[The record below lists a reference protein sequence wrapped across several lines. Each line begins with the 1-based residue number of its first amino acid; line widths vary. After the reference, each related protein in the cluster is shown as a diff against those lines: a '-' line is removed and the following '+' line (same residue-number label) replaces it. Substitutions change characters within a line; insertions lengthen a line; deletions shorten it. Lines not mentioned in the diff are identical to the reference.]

1 MNWIIETIG
10 IIATL
15 IIIVAFLMKGE
26 LKIRVIDTVG
36 AVIFIGYGVL
46 ISSLSVILLN
56 VVLVFIQ
63 LYHINKLTKG
73 KNNG

>member
-1 MNWIIETIG
+1 MNWIIESIG

-15 IIIVAFLMKGE
+15 AIIVAFLMKGE

-36 AVIFIGYGVL
+36 AVIFVAYGVL
-46 ISSLSVILLN
+46 IGSLSVILLN
-56 VVLVFIQ
+56 VVLIFIQ

-73 KNNG
+73 K

>member
-1 MNWIIETIG
+1 MNWIIESIG

-15 IIIVAFLMKGE
+15 TIIVAFLMKGE

-36 AVIFIGYGVL
+36 AVIFVAYGVL
-46 ISSLSVILLN
+46 IGSLSVILLN
-56 VVLVFIQ
+56 VVLIFIQ

-73 KNNG
+73 K